1 MLQWLGLIKT
11 KRSPATVDHAHGCVT
26 EGVGG
31 KVLEELRVAEIHA
44 TMASIEDEDHQKEQ
58 QKAVRIEALKRR
70 FAEASKIRFQAATD
84 SATTSSAADSVP
96 ASSAGAVSTPHS
108 ACGSSCRTTPADAV
122 VSTPCRSPRLLP
134 TAGSGTG
141 DDLMSPIAPVYLLAD
156 DEGPSSTET
165 YFMSV
170 NRSFKILVVLCVGI
184 KDKDGLPLLDSE
196 SEVWKR
202 ERECLAM

>member
-1 MLQWLGLIKT
+1 
-11 KRSPATVDHAHGCVT
+11 
-26 EGVGG
+26 
-31 KVLEELRVAEIHA
+31 LEELRVAEIHA

-84 SATTSSAADSVP
+84 SATTSSANDSVP
-96 ASSAGAVSTPHS
+96 ASSAGAVSTPRS
-108 ACGSSCRTTPADAV
+108 ACGISSCTTPTDSI
-122 VSTPCRSPRLLP
+122 VSTPRRSPCLPP
-134 TAGSGTG
+134 TAGSGTR

-170 NRSFKILVVLCVGI
+170 NRSFKILVLLCVGI